1 MHIFF
6 QKRDQ
11 DLKIKFSFV
20 LEITWFAKKIVKIVL
35 SVKRKKFATKEN
47 ANLVA

>member
-1 MHIFF
+1 MHIFCI
-6 QKRDQ
+6 KKGP
-11 DLKIKFSFV
+11 DLKMKFSFV
-20 LEITWFAKKIVKIVL
+20 LEITWFAKKIVKMIL